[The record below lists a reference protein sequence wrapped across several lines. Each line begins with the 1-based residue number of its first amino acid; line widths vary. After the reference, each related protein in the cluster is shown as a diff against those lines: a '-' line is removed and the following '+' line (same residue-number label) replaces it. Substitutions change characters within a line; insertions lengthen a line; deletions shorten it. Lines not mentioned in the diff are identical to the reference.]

1 MAGWWRDA
9 RQRWMPLVRS
19 GGPPSGDRAGS
30 WVEVLSDVSL
40 WAILSTPIAWDLL
53 AAPTHPYA
61 GWRLAGSLLLLALA
75 VVASRHQPPI
85 SLLLVVV
92 PTTFDGNFVFAIPI
106 MSYLMGLRMPRARP
120 AAYTFAVIATA
131 GTALS
136 VGVLGSGVTTW
147 FFLTTTL
154 LFVGVFPWLVGRYR
168 RQQRALVHAGWEHA
182 DLLERQQRAAAE
194 RVRMR
199 ERARIAQDMHDSLGH
214 DLALIAL
221 KAGGLEVS
229 ADLDERHRRAAGELR
244 ASVTAA
250 TEQLAQIIGVL
261 REDGAP
267 APTRPAAE
275 GVADLVERAREAGM
289 SVRLRWDGSAAPA
302 PPMVERAVY
311 RVVQEA
317 LTNATRHAP
326 GAAVSVGLT
335 RSAEQTVVSVVN
347 EPPPAGLAPGVAS
360 TGSGLVGLRER
371 VRLAGGALS
380 AGPRGGGFEVTAR
393 LPHAAGAAA
402 VDADE
407 AVRLVRPAS
416 ATRLREARRRVRRS
430 LLVAV
435 AAPVVVAGVLS
446 LAYYPFATFGSVLE
460 PADFDRMRVGQH
472 RTELRSLLPERQVV
486 ERPDPADWPLP
497 PGASCEF
504 YTDGNF
510 PLGQAAYRLC
520 FVEDRLLTKD
530 RMSD

>member
-1 MAGWWRDA
+1 MK
-9 RQRWMPLVRS
+9 
-19 GGPPSGDRAGS
+19 
-30 WVEVLSDVSL
+30 VLCDVSL
-40 WAILSTPIAWDLL
+40 WAVLSALIAWDLIV
-53 AAPTHPYA
+53 APADPHA
-61 GWRLAGSLLLLALA
+61 GWRLAGSLLLMALA
-75 VVASRHQPPI
+75 VGVGRRHPPVSLLIVVAS
-85 SLLLVVV
+85 
-92 PTTFDGNFVFAIPI
+92 TAFEDNFVFAVPV
-106 MSYLMGLRMPRARP
+106 MSYLVGLRMSRARP
-120 AAYTFAVIATA
+120 AAYTFALIAVA
-131 GTALS
+131 GTALT
-136 VGVLGSGVTTW
+136 VGVRGAGVTTW
-147 FFLTTTL
+147 FFLTTAL
-154 LFVGVFPWLVGRYR
+154 LFAGVFPWLVGRHR
-168 RQQRALVHAGWEHA
+168 RQQRALVQAGWERA
-182 DLLERQQRAAAE
+182 GLLERQQRAAAE
-194 RVRMR
+194 RVRMQ

-214 DLALIAL
+214 DLSLIAL
-221 KAGGLEVS
+221 KAGGLEVA
-229 ADLDERHRRAAGELR
+229 ADLDERHRRAVGELR

-250 TEQLAQIIGVL
+250 TDQLAQIIGVL

-275 GVADLVERAREAGM
+275 GVADLVERARDAGM
-289 SVRLRWDGSAAPA
+289 SVRLRSDGSPAPA

-326 GAAVSVGLT
+326 RAAVTVLLT

-347 EPPPAGLAPGVAS
+347 GPPPAGPLPGVTS

-380 AGPRGGGFEVTAR
+380 AGPRDGGFEVTAR
-393 LPHAAGAAA
+393 LPHAAGAASA
-402 VDADE
+402 EADE
-407 AVRLVRPAS
+407 GVRTATPES

-446 LAYYPFATFGSVLE
+446 LVYYPFATFDAVLE
-460 PADFDRMRVGQH
+460 PADFDRMRIGQH
-472 RTELRSLLPERQVV
+472 RTELRGLLPERQVV

-520 FVEDRLLTKD
+520 FVEGRLLTKD

>member
-1 MAGWWRDA
+1 MK
-9 RQRWMPLVRS
+9 
-19 GGPPSGDRAGS
+19 
-30 WVEVLSDVSL
+30 VLSDVSL
-40 WAILSTPIAWDLL
+40 WAVLSAPIAWDLVV
-53 AAPTHPYA
+53 APTGPYA
-61 GWRLAGSLLLLALA
+61 GWRLVGCLLLMALA
-75 VVASRHQPPI
+75 VVVSRHHPTV
-85 SLLLVVV
+85 SLLIVVV
-92 PTTFDGNFVFAIPI
+92 PTAFEGNFVFAVPV
-106 MSYLMGLRMPRARP
+106 MSYLVGLRMPRARP
-120 AAYTFAVIATA
+120 AAYTFAVIAA
-131 GTALS
+131 GGTALT

-154 LFVGVFPWLVGRYR
+154 LFVGVFPWLVGRHR

-194 RVRMR
+194 RARMR

-221 KAGGLEVS
+221 KAGGLEV
-229 ADLDERHRRAAGELR
+229 ATDLDERHRRAAGELR

-275 GVADLVERAREAGM
+275 GVADLVGRARDAGM
-289 SVRLRWDGSAAPA
+289 TVRLRWDGSEAPA
-302 PPMVERAVY
+302 PPMVERAVH

-326 GAAVSVGLT
+326 GAAVTVLLT
-335 RSAEQTVVSVVN
+335 RSAEQTVVSVAN
-347 EPPPAGLAPGVAS
+347 EPPPGGLPPGVAS
-360 TGSGLVGLRER
+360 TGSGLLGLRER

-393 LPHAAGAAA
+393 LPHAAGAVS

-407 AVRLVRPAS
+407 GVRPVRPAS

-430 LLVAV
+430 LVVAV
-435 AAPVVVAGVLS
+435 AAPVVAAGVLS
-446 LAYYPFATFGSVLE
+446 LAYYPFATFDAVLE
-460 PADFDRMRVGQH
+460 PADFDRMRIGQH
-472 RTELRSLLPERQVV
+472 RTELRGLLPERQVV
-486 ERPDPADWPLP
+486 ERPDPTGWSLP

-520 FVEDRLLTKD
+520 FAEGRLLTKD